1 MRGEDRKTLTGQS
14 IRTEVIT
21 FRGIVQ
27 GVGFRPTVYRIAQQL
42 GMKGD
47 VRNMGGVVQ
56 IVCTGTPE
64 EVDRFVDEINNRKP
78 PMARISGVSREV
90 ISLAIFHNFSIG
102 TSSTEEDEIALIP
115 ADIAICPDCL
125 KEFYNVDNP
134 RYKHPFISCTNCGPR
149 YSILERLPY
158 DRNTTTMVDF
168 PMCELCDGEYNDPGT
183 RRYHAQTISCHNC
196 GPQPILLERGRQT
209 TESSYLQNVV
219 KILNEGGVLALKGFG
234 GYYLICSPFD
244 ADAVQKLR
252 EIKKREQKPFAVMF
266 RDVDQASKYCIVNE
280 REAKAL
286 DSPERPIVL
295 LESIESDIASGVNN
309 TSRFTGAFLPS
320 FGLQYLLIDEVGP
333 LIMTSANI
341 SELPII
347 TTEED
352 MVSLANSTSGIDGI
366 LCHER
371 RIAAGLDDS
380 VVRVID
386 GTSQLIRRS
395 KGFVPLPVYI
405 QAAGSLTKDKMIF
418 AAGGHLKSVMA
429 FSKGSYSYLSRFIGD
444 MESLE
449 SENVYRDTFSRMKEL
464 FTIEPGLA
472 VCDMHPNYFTTNFS
486 ESLGL
491 PLLYTQHHHSHI
503 ASVMA
508 EHGQYGPV
516 IGIAFDGT
524 GYGTDNAVWGGEVLI
539 CEGAKFQRF
548 SHLKYVDMI
557 GGDASVREGWKSAV
571 SHLRASCM
579 KANSDEFEIGLS
591 EIVDFCKTNG
601 TLNNNETALSKE
613 SVSAT
618 QDIPS
623 SESID
628 TAEAA
633 LRAGVNTVKTSSMG
647 RLFDAVSA
655 MLGIH
660 YENRYE
666 GECAIMLENVAQRAI
681 DKTQRQEMPTE
692 QERLALDFHIN
703 VAGAILEQCRSAKE
717 KHSIEKVCL
726 SGGTFQ
732 NKILTEETLS
742 LLRNDGFTVYY
753 NIHVPPNDGGI
764 ALGQIYIGMMSVTT

>member
-1 MRGEDRKTLTGQS
+1 MTGQN

-47 VRNMGGVVQ
+47 VRNMGGIVQ

-64 EVDRFVDEINNRKP
+64 EIDIFVHEINLRKP
-78 PMARISGVSREV
+78 PMARISGVSRE
-90 ISLAIFHNFSIG
+90 IINLAIFHNFSIG
-102 TSSTEEDEIALIP
+102 TSSAEEDEISLIP

-125 KEFYNVDNP
+125 SEFYDIDNP

-149 YSILERLPY
+149 YSIMERLPY
-158 DRNTTTMVDF
+158 DRDTTTMDDF
-168 PMCELCDGEYNDPGT
+168 PMCDFCDGEYRDPST

-196 GPQPILLERGRQT
+196 GPQPTLLERGQQT
-209 TESSYLQNVV
+209 TGASCLQNAI
-219 KILNEGGVLALKGFG
+219 KILGEGGVLALKGFG
-234 GYYLICSPFD
+234 GYYLVCSPFD
-244 ADAVQKLR
+244 ARAVRKLR

-266 RDVDQASKYCIVNE
+266 KDVEQVRKYCLVND
-280 REAKAL
+280 REEEVL
-286 DSPERPIVL
+286 VSPERPIVL
-295 LESIESDIASGVNN
+295 LESTDSDIATEVNN

-320 FGLQYLLIDEVGP
+320 FGLQYLLIDAVGP

-352 MVSLANSTSGIDGI
+352 MVSMANSTLGIDGI

-405 QAAGSLTKDKMIF
+405 QAAGSLTKEKMIF

-429 FSKGSYSYLSRFIGD
+429 FSKGTYAYLSRFIGD

-449 SENVYRDTFSRMKEL
+449 SEGVYRDTFGRMKEL
-464 FTIEPGLA
+464 FAIEPGLA

-539 CEGAKFQRF
+539 CEGSKFQRF

-557 GGDASVREGWKSAV
+557 GGDASVREGWKSAI
-571 SHLRASCM
+571 SHLHASETY
-579 KANSDEFEIGLS
+579 ADSDEFEIDLS
-591 EIVDFCKTNG
+591 EIVDFCRTYG
-601 TLNNNETALSKE
+601 TLADDETAPSNE
-613 SVSAT
+613 SIDTVEG
-618 QDIPS
+618 IPS

-628 TAEAA
+628 MAKAA
-633 LRAGVNTVKTSSMG
+633 LHAGVNTVKTSSMG

-666 GECAIMLENVAQRAI
+666 GECAIMLENAAQRAL
-681 DKTQRQEMPTE
+681 DKKETPSEK
-692 QERLALDFHIN
+692 ERLALAFHMN
-703 VAGAILEQCRSAKE
+703 VAGAILEQCRKAKE
-717 KHSIEKVCL
+717 KYCIEKVCL

-764 ALGQIYIGMMSVTT
+764 ALGQIYIGMMSATT